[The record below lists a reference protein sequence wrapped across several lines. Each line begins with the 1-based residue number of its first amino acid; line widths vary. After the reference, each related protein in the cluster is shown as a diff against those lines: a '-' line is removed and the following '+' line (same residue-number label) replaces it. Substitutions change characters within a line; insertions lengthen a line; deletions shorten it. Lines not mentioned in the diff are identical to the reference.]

1 MITVNALRGRSGDR
15 TSRIVFFR
23 PLYCHRSSNKVV
35 SCIGNERDTEIGIL
49 AKVDLIRV
57 VVLRFPNGFFMH
69 DYFSAG
75 IHFLPLRSC
84 RLTIELKF
92 KA

>member
-1 MITVNALRGRSGDR
+1 MITVNALRGRNGES
-15 TSRIVFFR
+15 TFRIVFLR
-23 PLYCHRSSNKVV
+23 PLYCRRSSNKVV
-35 SCIGNERDTEIGIL
+35 SCIGNERDIEIGIF

-57 VVLRFPNGFFMH
+57 VVLRFPNGLFMH

-75 IHFLPLRSC
+75 INFLPLRSC